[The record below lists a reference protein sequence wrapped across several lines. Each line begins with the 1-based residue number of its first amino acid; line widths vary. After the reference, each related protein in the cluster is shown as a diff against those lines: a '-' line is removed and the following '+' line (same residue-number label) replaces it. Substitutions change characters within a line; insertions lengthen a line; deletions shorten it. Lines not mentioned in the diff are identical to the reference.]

1 LPTASDFRKALKKLL
16 NEEKKKGAL
25 YVDVRAANLHRSVG
39 DYPGKNNRMSLCCE
53 VMRSMMRQG
62 DEVLKEP
69 KKGYGASLTIRYH
82 LRSKKAKGKEK
93 TETPPPEEEN
103 QKDEQKTAPS
113 PSVIHKIREM
123 VDEMLLEARK
133 RGKEHLTLTFDA
145 IKEQLEDE
153 EITDEE
159 IEGGMRA
166 AMRPDDTIES
176 EKPLKI
182 TYGLKER
189 GEKKWFVLKVESGR
203 EEAIRDALRA
213 RVSAN
218 RLTYLIPRVLVPVE
232 KVSEIRGRKKRVVDR
247 KLYPGYVIIEVE
259 TDEDGRITEPAWF
272 LIRETPGVQGF
283 LGVPFDRRTKRPP
296 KPLPMKR
303 HEVERVLALME
314 EKRDM
319 PKIRVDFKVGDTVRI
334 KEGPFENFDGYV
346 DEINAQKGIV
356 KVVVNIFGRAT
367 PIELEYW
374 QVEPL

>member
-1 LPTASDFRKALKKLL
+1 MPTVNEFRKALKKLL
-16 NEEKKKGAL
+16 NEGKKKGAA

-39 DYPGKNNRMSLCCE
+39 GYPGKENCMPICCE
-53 VMRSMMRQG
+53 VMRSMMRPG

-69 KKGYGASLTIRYH
+69 KKGYGASLTIRYY
-82 LRSKKAKGKEK
+82 LRSEKEK
-93 TETPPPEEEN
+93 SKEKAPKAPPEEES
-103 QKDEQKTAPS
+103 KSDERI
-113 PSVIHKIREM
+113 IHKVREI
-123 VDEMLLEARK
+123 VEGMLLEARK
-133 RGKEHLTLTFDA
+133 KEKDKEQLTLTFETV
-145 IKEQLEDE
+145 KEQLEDE

-166 AMRPDDTIES
+166 AMRPDDKIES

-182 TYGLKER
+182 TYNLKGR

-203 EEAIRDALRA
+203 EEMIKDALQA

-218 RLTYLIPRVLVPVE
+218 QLTYLIPRVLVPEE
-232 KVSEIRGRKKRVVDR
+232 KVLEIRGGSKKPVPK
-247 KLYPGYVIIEVE
+247 KLYPGYVLVEVE
-259 TDEDGRITEPAWF
+259 TDEDGRIAEPAWF
-272 LIRETPGVQGF
+272 LIRETHGVQGF

-314 EKRDM
+314 EKRGV

-346 DEINAQKGIV
+346 EEINAQKGIV

>member
-1 LPTASDFRKALKKLL
+1 MPTVSDFRKALKKLL

-39 DYPGKNNRMSLCCE
+39 GYPGKENRMPLCCE
-53 VMRSMMRQG
+53 VMRSMMHPG
-62 DEVLKEP
+62 DEVLREP

-82 LRSKKAKGKEK
+82 LRSRKAKDKEK
-93 TETPPPEEEN
+93 VEEPLPDEET
-103 QKDEQKTAPS
+103 QKDEQM
-113 PSVIHKIREM
+113 IHKIREM

-133 RGKEHLTLTFDA
+133 RGKEHLTLTSEA

-159 IEGGMRA
+159 VEGGMRA
-166 AMRPDDTIES
+166 AMRPDDRIES
-176 EKPLKI
+176 EEPLKI
-182 TYGLKER
+182 TYGLRGR

-203 EEAIRDALRA
+203 EKAIRDTLQA

-218 RLTYLIPRVLVPVE
+218 QLTYLVPRVLVPEE
-232 KVSEIRGRKKRVVDR
+232 KVLEIRGGSKKPVPK
-247 KLYPGYVIIEVE
+247 KLYPGYIIVEIE
-259 TDEDGRITEPAWF
+259 TDEDGRIAEPAWF

-283 LGVPFDRRTKRPP
+283 LGVPFDRRTKKPP

-314 EKRDM
+314 EKRGV

-346 DEINAQKGIV
+346 DEINAQKGV
-356 KVVVNIFGRAT
+356 VRVVVNIFGRAT

>member
-1 LPTASDFRKALKKLL
+1 LEEDVLPTASDFRKALKKLL

-39 DYPGKNNRMSLCCE
+39 DYPGKNNRMPLCCE

-82 LRSKKAKGKEK
+82 LRSRKVKGKEK
-93 TETPPPEEEN
+93 TDKPPVEEEP
-103 QKDEQKTAPS
+103 QKDEQM
-113 PSVIHKIREM
+113 IHKIREM
-123 VDEMLLEARK
+123 VEEMLLEARK
-133 RGKEHLTLTFDA
+133 SGKEHLTLTSEA

-159 IEGGMRA
+159 IEDGMRA
-166 AMRPDDTIES
+166 AMRPDDRIES

-182 TYGLKER
+182 TYGLRER
-189 GEKKWFVLKVESGR
+189 GEKRWFVLKVESGR
-203 EEAIRDALRA
+203 EEKIKGALQA
-213 RVSAN
+213 LVSAN
-218 RLTYLIPRVLVPVE
+218 QLTYLIPRVLVPEE
-232 KVSEIRGRKKRVVDR
+232 KVLEIRGGSKKPVPK
-247 KLYPGYVIIEVE
+247 KLYPGYIIVEVE
-259 TDEDGRITEPAWF
+259 TDKDGRIAEPAWF
-272 LIRETPGVQGF
+272 LIRETHGVQGF

-314 EKRDM
+314 EKRGV

-346 DEINAQKGIV
+346 DEINAQKGVV

-374 QVEPL
+374 QVEPM